1 MKFIAMF
8 LTLALVLVTT
18 SCGPAPEAK
27 TVEKVSTASVESAK
41 ADIEK
46 ATVAGDPAAAA
57 PVVPAASVAAA
68 AADLA
73 QSLPAPDMRPDDEI
87 EHDLK
92 QTAAARLAAKATK
105 VAEEDKVAENLAAV
119 SQAAKDE
126 VAVAAVVTT
135 AFVRKV
141 IEPAAEEHPAKSE

>member
-1 MKFIAMF
+1 MIKFIAMF

-18 SCGPAPEAK
+18 SCGPAPEAAS
-27 TVEKVSTASVESAK
+27 VEKVSPEAVMSAK

-46 ATVAGDPAAAA
+46 VVTVAGDPA